1 MLIVSNK
8 KVSEIINSSHVQIGR
23 FEWASQALAKKV
35 SELFPNNTMKQGIKK
50 LKKIE
55 TIHSIHLDSFIE
67 NAPVNIWVFML
78 AQ

>member
-23 FEWASQALAKKV
+23 FEWASQALVQKV
-35 SELFPNNTMKQGIKK
+35 SELYPNNTIKQGIKK

-55 TIHSIHLDSFIE
+55 TVHSIHLNSSIE
-67 NAPVNIWVFML
+67 NAPVNIWIFML